1 MLTLLLLSLA
11 HIPPPSPEAR
21 PADAPPTI
29 VVTGVG
35 RVVAAPDKVDVFVA
49 VQTEEPSVE
58 ASMRENDSRL
68 SGVMSATKGLGISA
82 ADVQLSGVSFNSRDE
97 YDTTGRI
104 IRGTRYLVRKDLVI
118 CLRTPAK
125 LDALLVELSK
135 AKALVARIDFA
146 AEALRTAEESLP
158 VKAVENARARAEKM
172 ATPVGATIGRA
183 LRIRTVQPAT
193 GNRGMETYSTGGGTS
208 VGGAATGALT
218 SQWHV
223 EVEFELVSKR

>member
-1 MLTLLLLSLA
+1 MLTLLLLTLA
-11 HIPPPSPEAR
+11 HVPPPVPELR

-49 VQTEEPSVE
+49 VQTEESSVE
-58 ASMRENDSRL
+58 ASMKENDSRL
-68 SGVMSATKGLGISA
+68 SGVMAATRSAGIA
-82 ADVQLSGVSFNSRDE
+82 QADVQLSGVSFSSRDE

-104 IRGTRYLVRKDLVI
+104 IRGTRYTVRKDLVI
-118 CLRTPAK
+118 CLRTPSK
-125 LDALLVELSK
+125 LDGLLVEIAK
-135 AKALVARIDFA
+135 AKGMVQRIDFA

-183 LRIRTVQPAT
+183 LRIRTVQPAN

-223 EVEFELVSKR
+223 EVEFELLSKK

>member
-1 MLTLLLLSLA
+1 MLTLLLLSLG
-11 HIPPPSPEAR
+11 HIPPPQPETK

-35 RVVAAPDKVDVFVA
+35 RVIAAPDKVDVFVS
-49 VQTEEPSVE
+49 VQTEEPNVE
-58 ASMRENDSRL
+58 ASMKENDSRL
-68 SGVMSATKGLGISA
+68 GAVMTATRNAGVAA
-82 ADVQLSGVSFNSRDE
+82 ADVQLSGVSMNTRDE
-97 YDTTGRI
+97 YDKDGRVM
-104 IRGTRYLVRKDLVI
+104 RTRYLVRKELVI

-125 LDALLVELSK
+125 LDSLLVDISK
-135 AKALVARIDFA
+135 SKALVSRIDFA

-172 ATPVGATIGRA
+172 AAPVGATIGRA

-193 GNRGMETYSTGGGTS
+193 GNRGMETYSTGGGVS
-208 VGGAATGALT
+208 VGAAATGALT

-223 EVEFELVSKR
+223 EVEFELIAKK